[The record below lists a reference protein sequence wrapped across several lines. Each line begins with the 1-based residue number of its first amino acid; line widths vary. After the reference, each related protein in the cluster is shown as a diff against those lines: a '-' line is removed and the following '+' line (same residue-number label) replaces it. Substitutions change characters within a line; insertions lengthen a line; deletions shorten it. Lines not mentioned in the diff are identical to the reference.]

1 MSTTHALIVDP
12 PSPRREELG
21 GTLAAI
27 GCRHSYAT
35 TDEAPEAVQRRHPE
49 IVIVSART
57 ADASGE
63 IECLRRMGQAACHP
77 RLIFVAEEG
86 SEALAVAAFRSGAH
100 HYLRAPWTVP
110 MLHAA
115 VLDLVPGCVPADMVT
130 PPLVGGEKLVG
141 RSPAMRELRAYLA
154 RIAPTMS
161 NVIVLGE
168 TGTGKEV
175 VAELI
180 HTNSRRASGPFVCL
194 NTAAIPEALLE
205 NELFGHERG
214 AYTGATAVQSG
225 KLAAAHG
232 GTVFLDE
239 IGEVSP
245 AIQAKLLRA
254 IESKAVYRLGGTR
267 RTEVDFR
274 IVAATNTDLEAA
286 VRAGTFRKD
295 LYYRLNV
302 VRVDLP
308 PLRERPEDV
317 PLLIEH
323 YLRHFN
329 RELGRSV
336 GGLSERAIAMLR
348 DYQWPGNIRELKN
361 VVEALLVNLAP
372 ETTGEVDV
380 PPQVMRQL
388 ALALSAPTSERE
400 RLLDALVST
409 NWNKSRAAEKMR
421 CSRMTLYRKLQ
432 HYGLGPGFD
441 GSTSTGGSSSSRA

>member
-1 MSTTHALIVDP
+1 MSITHALIVDP

-21 GTLAAI
+21 GSLASI

-35 TDEAPEAVQRRHPE
+35 AAEAPAVVQRRQPE
-49 IVIVSART
+49 IVIVSARS
-57 ADASGE
+57 ADASEE
-63 IECLRRMGQAACHP
+63 IECLRRMGQAPCRP

-86 SEALAVAAFRSGAH
+86 SEALAIAAFRSGAH

-110 MLHAA
+110 MLQAA
-115 VLDLVPGCVPADMVT
+115 VLDLLPGFVPADMVA
-130 PPLVGGEKLVG
+130 PPLVGAEKLVG
-141 RSPAMRELRAYLA
+141 RSAAMRELRTYLA

-161 NVIVLGE
+161 NVLVLGE

-180 HTNSRRASGPFVCL
+180 HANSRRASGPFVCL

-214 AYTGATAVQSG
+214 AYTGATVSQPG

-254 IESKAVYRLGGTR
+254 IEAKAIYRLGGTQR
-267 RTEVDFR
+267 VDVDFR
-274 IVAATNTDLEAA
+274 IIAATNTDLAQA
-286 VRAGTFRKD
+286 VRSGTFRKD

-308 PLRERPEDV
+308 PLRERKEDV
-317 PLLIEH
+317 PLLIDH
-323 YLRHFN
+323 YLRQFN
-329 RELGRSV
+329 RDLGRTV
-336 GGLSERAIAMLR
+336 GGLSDRAISMLR

-388 ALALSAPTSERE
+388 AFALSAPASERE

-409 NWNKSRAAEKMR
+409 SWNKSRAAEKMH

-432 HYGLGPGFD
+432 YYGLGSGLE
-441 GSTSTGGSSSSRA
+441 GSSAAGGGSSSRA

>member
-1 MSTTHALIVDP
+1 
-12 PSPRREELG
+12 
-21 GTLAAI
+21 
-27 GCRHSYAT
+27 
-35 TDEAPEAVQRRHPE
+35 
-49 IVIVSART
+49 VIVSARS
-57 ADASGE
+57 ADATNE
-63 IECLRRMGQAACHP
+63 IECLRRIGRASCHP
-77 RLIFVAEEG
+77 RLIFVAAQG

-110 MLHAA
+110 MLLAA
-115 VLDLVPGCVPADMVT
+115 VLDLVPECTPADMLA
-130 PPLVGGEKLVG
+130 PPLAGGEKLVG
-141 RSPAMRELRAYLA
+141 RSKAMRDLRGYLA

-161 NVIVLGE
+161 NVLVLGE

-180 HTNSRRASGPFVCL
+180 HANSLRASGPFVCL

-214 AYTGATAVQSG
+214 AYTGASTTQIG
-225 KLAAAHG
+225 KLAAAHR
-232 GTVFLDE
+232 GTVFFDE
-239 IGEVSP
+239 IGDVSP

-254 IESKAVYRLGGTR
+254 IESKSVYRLGGTQR
-267 RTEVDFR
+267 VDVDFR
-274 IVAATNTDLEAA
+274 VIAATNTDLAHA
-286 VRAGTFRKD
+286 VKAGTFRKD

-317 PLLIEH
+317 PLLIDH
-323 YLRHFN
+323 YLTHFN
-329 RELGRSV
+329 RELDRTV
-336 GGLSERAIAMLR
+336 GGLSDRALAMLR
-348 DYQWPGNIRELKN
+348 DYEWPGNIRELKN

-388 ALALSAPTSERE
+388 ALALSAPVSERE
-400 RLLDALVST
+400 RLLEALVST
-409 NWNKSRAAEKMR
+409 NWNKSRAAEKMH

-432 HYGLGPGFD
+432 HYKLEPGFEGPG
-441 GSTSTGGSSSSRA
+441 SAGGSSSSRA